1 MVCYLKELGV
11 QAPALNK
18 WTMPSVEGQ
27 QAEEVS
33 LNWGEPWTPFQIKGL
48 LTSLVAQR
56 RAASISKLT
65 DCQELEQGCDWT
77 IHRKLLKQFKGK
89 KKERFLKSVWQ
100 GTFYAATSKGHFICS
115 KCGVKAGQLHALV
128 ECQWW
133 DEIGESLP
141 TWWRKEK
148 GTSPALWNRAIC
160 PARDTTHPTYAW
172 GDESVQCHGIFE
184 EAQIQARHLVFATDA
199 SGGRYSSDH
208 RLRVTTWSVVAFT
221 PENEGLK
228 ELGYMTGVCKPGT
241 SVPTA
246 EAEALNRCL
255 ARVQGNLDVT
265 IDCAPAISQLESKS
279 FKEKHWPAWTQWA
292 EKGRLKPV
300 WVRSHSSEQSFR
312 EEFGADQLWRRT
324 VNGRADQLCGQRSAQ
339 ILCQDHVQLVESRD
353 ELIRQISLF
362 LAHRA
367 ERLLTSEEAPKA
379 HLSHDT
385 SKVFQ
390 KRKTQGPRPK
400 QLNQNRPAEDGG
412 LNKLERMK
420 LMVQNGAGGHDW
432 QWRKS
437 SMNSISCNTCSLY
450 VEQICDL
457 PRFAFL
463 EKHPCRHQE
472 AEWSPLLKK
481 HDSRRMYNLGHAW
494 ICTNCHAVV
503 LAGAKKTPA
512 RVEKP
517 CEGRKTH
524 NPTSKLLP
532 QQQSKPLAQCFGKS
546 EGPGVFPVQ
555 NSRALSGGDLS
566 GPRPK
571 QAFDQDSDQ
580 ACTEPD
586 VGASRED
593 VEPCPSPRLPE
604 NPASSQKEH
613 GQTPS
618 MPAAAVSSLSKGE
631 GVATRVKGSVVQE
644 SEAAPKPKA
653 RVKSKAKAKK
663 EAVAASQK
671 ITSFFR

>member
-1 MVCYLKELGV
+1 M
-11 QAPALNK
+11 
-18 WTMPSVEGQ
+18 
-27 QAEEVS
+27 
-33 LNWGEPWTPFQIKGL
+33 
-48 LTSLVAQR
+48 
-56 RAASISKLT
+56 
-65 DCQELEQGCDWT
+65 
-77 IHRKLLKQFKGK
+77 
-89 KKERFLKSVWQ
+89 
-100 GTFYAATSKGHFICS
+100 
-115 KCGVKAGQLHALV
+115 
-128 ECQWW
+128 
-133 DEIGESLP
+133 
-141 TWWRKEK
+141 
-148 GTSPALWNRAIC
+148 
-160 PARDTTHPTYAW
+160 
-172 GDESVQCHGIFE
+172 
-184 EAQIQARHLVFATDA
+184 
-199 SGGRYSSDH
+199 
-208 RLRVTTWSVVAFT
+208 
-221 PENEGLK
+221 
-228 ELGYMTGVCKPGT
+228 
-241 SVPTA
+241 
-246 EAEALNRCL
+246 
-255 ARVQGNLDVT
+255 
-265 IDCAPAISQLESKS
+265 
-279 FKEKHWPAWTQWA
+279 
-292 EKGRLKPV
+292 
-300 WVRSHSSEQSFR
+300 
-312 EEFGADQLWRRT
+312 
-324 VNGRADQLCGQRSAQ
+324 
-339 ILCQDHVQLVESRD
+339 VESRD
-353 ELIRQISLF
+353 ELVRQISLF

-390 KRKTQGPRPK
+390 KSKTQGPRPK

-420 LMVQNGAGGHDW
+420 LMVQTGAGGHDW

-437 SMNSISCNTCSLY
+437 SMNSISCSKCSLY

-481 HDSRRMYNLGHAW
+481 HDSHRMYNLGHAW

-532 QQQSKPLAQCFGKS
+532 QQQSKPLAQCFGKRA
-546 EGPGVFPVQ
+546 GPGVFPVQ
-555 NSRALSGGDLS
+555 NSRAFSGGDLS

-580 ACTEPD
+580 ACTEPN
-586 VGASRED
+586 VGTSRED

-604 NPASSQKEH
+604 NPTSSQNEH
-613 GQTPS
+613 AQTLS
-618 MPAAAVSSLSKGE
+618 VPAAAVSSLSKGE

-644 SEAAPKPKA
+644 PEAAPKPKA